1 MKRDFFFFFYFT
13 LFAAPSQA
21 VKEAAVRSFT
31 DAVSVKGRGKKI
43 CERTQEK
50 IHNTDTEDWAPCY
63 GRSLRH
69 KTETGDWEPC

>member
-1 MKRDFFFFFYFT
+1 MFFLKFT

-21 VKEAAVRSFT
+21 VKEAAVRAFT
-31 DAVSVKGRGKKI
+31 DAVSVKGKGEEKKI
-43 CERTQEK
+43 CETTQEK
-50 IHNTDTEDWAPCY
+50 IHITDTKDWAPCY